1 MIRMNPL
8 LHLQI
13 PGRERP
19 IKYNAAIIGERRQSA
34 VMDAENVLQSL
45 YGFIESTKIEF
56 TQHLSPFIISLNI
69 GVMYGL

>member
-1 MIRMNPL
+1 MNPL

-13 PGRERP
+13 PGSQRP
-19 IKYNAAIIGERRQSA
+19 IKYNAAIIGERRQSV

-45 YGFIESTKIEF
+45 YGFIESTKTDF

-69 GVMYGL
+69 RVMYGL